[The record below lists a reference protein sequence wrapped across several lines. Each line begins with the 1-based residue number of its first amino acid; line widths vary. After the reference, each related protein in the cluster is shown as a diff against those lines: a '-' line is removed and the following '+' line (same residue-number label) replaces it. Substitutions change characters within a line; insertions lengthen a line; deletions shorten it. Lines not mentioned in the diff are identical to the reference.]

1 MFEEKFEFENEV
13 LDEDVELEEEV
24 VAKDKSNAEKRRLD
38 RVKKARKK
46 NIESLRAAANQ
57 KEQCP
62 EEKRLRK
69 KVAGRKARYSK
80 DEHSFGAYKKC
91 CSMEV

>member
-1 MFEEKFEFENEV
+1 MNEDFALTDEIIDEEIEV
-13 LDEDVELEEEV
+13 EEDVGKS
-24 VAKDKSNAEKRRLD
+24 KDRAEKRRLD
-38 RVKKARKK
+38 RVKKARKA
-46 NIESLRAAANQ
+46 NIAAL
-57 KEQCP
+57 KTSDDKSQCP

-91 CSMEV
+91 CSMD

>member
-1 MFEEKFEFENEV
+1 MNEDFALTDEIIDEEIEIE
-13 LDEDVELEEEV
+13 EDVGKS
-24 VAKDKSNAEKRRLD
+24 KDRAEKRRLD
-38 RVKKARKK
+38 RVKKARKA
-46 NIESLRAAANQ
+46 NIAAL
-57 KEQCP
+57 KTSDDKYQCP

-91 CSMEV
+91 CSMD